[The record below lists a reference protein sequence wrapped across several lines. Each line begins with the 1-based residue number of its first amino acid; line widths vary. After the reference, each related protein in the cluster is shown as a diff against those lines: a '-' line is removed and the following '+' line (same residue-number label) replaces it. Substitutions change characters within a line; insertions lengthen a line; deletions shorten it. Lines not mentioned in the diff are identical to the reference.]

1 MDDALGLDEALKQ
14 GGLLVLR
21 MGVERRLDGAEDLG
35 RGLDELRLLGVF
47 RLDLLD
53 DALSVSH
60 CVNLLA
66 DAVLC

>member
-1 MDDALGLDEALKQ
+1 MMTRSGSTMRSSRAASSYSGCASSAGLQ
-14 GGLLVLR
+14 GVQ
-21 MGVERRLDGAEDLG
+21 DLG
-35 RGLDELRLLGVF
+35 GGLDELGLLGVF